1 MLRVIVSAGMIALSL
16 PTFAAGFT
24 DDTPCSE
31 MMKAARRHSQ
41 TDLLRFTDYIVDTF
55 WSMDREE
62 IAAGRLGIMD
72 LVSRAEIGTM
82 VADTA
87 AVCRKDPE
95 ATIRAAAT
103 VVFLTA
109 LHGGS

>member
-1 MLRVIVSAGMIALSL
+1 
-16 PTFAAGFT
+16 
-24 DDTPCSE
+24 
-31 MMKAARRHSQ
+31 
-41 TDLLRFTDYIVDTF
+41 
-55 WSMDREE
+55 MDREE

-72 LVSRAEIGTM
+72 LISRAEIGTM

-87 AVCRKDPE
+87 AVCRKDPD

-109 LHGGS
+109 LQGGS